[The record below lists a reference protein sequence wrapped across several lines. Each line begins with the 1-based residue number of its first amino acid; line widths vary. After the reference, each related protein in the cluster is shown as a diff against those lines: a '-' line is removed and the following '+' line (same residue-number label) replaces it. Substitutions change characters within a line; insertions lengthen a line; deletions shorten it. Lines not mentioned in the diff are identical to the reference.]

1 MISAQLA
8 AEIRR
13 LSEIEGW
20 PIETIARHL
29 GVHHSAVRRVLAQD
43 GLSAVSKLRRVSMLD
58 PFVPF
63 IVETFERYPQL
74 PASVLYEM
82 VQRRGYPGGEDHFRH
97 RIADLGLRPRK
108 APEAF
113 FVLRTLPGEQAQVDW
128 AHFGTRKVDGG
139 ERRLY
144 AFVLVLSYSRS
155 IFLRFFY
162 DLRLGSFLAGHVAAF
177 AFFGGVAKSLLYDNL
192 RSAVLERRGSAIRL
206 NPRLL
211 ELADHYGFDPR
222 PVAPRRG
229 NEKGRVE
236 RAIRYV
242 RSSFF
247 PLRRHWD
254 IERLNEDA
262 LVWCRDRAA
271 RRKWPQD
278 RRRTVEQAFLE
289 ERSSLLS
296 LTGEPFACYE
306 WIERRAQRVPYVSFD
321 SNRYSIPHN
330 RVARSL
336 LLGVDP
342 ERVRIFDR
350 EELIAEHDRCWD
362 KGQVIEIPEHL
373 EALERD
379 KRQAQRQ
386 RGQDRLLRAVPR
398 AEELLRSL
406 AKRQRHLSSAVRRL
420 LELLAEVGVKE
431 LDEAIAEV
439 LDRGTHHPEAVRLVL
454 DRRRHERGQKPAL
467 PVKLP
472 ADPRVRDL
480 HVTPHP
486 LADYDPDT
494 HDKEES

>member
-1 MISAQLA
+1 MISAQLS

-20 PIETIARHL
+20 PIETLARHL
-29 GVHHSAVRRVLAQD
+29 ALHHSTVRRVLAQD
-43 GLSAVSKLRRVSMLD
+43 GLEPSSKPRRPSMLD

-63 IVETFERYPQL
+63 VKETFLRYPQL

-82 VQRRGYPGGEDHFRH
+82 VHRRGYPGGEDHFRH
-97 RIADLGLRPRK
+97 RIAHLGLRPRK

-128 AHFGTRKVDGG
+128 AHFGTRKVEGG

-144 AFVLVLSYSRS
+144 AFVMVLSYSRR

-162 DLRLGSFLAGHVAAF
+162 NLRLGSFLAGHVAAF
-177 AFFGGVAKSLLYDNL
+177 GFHGGVAKSLLYDNL
-192 RSAVLERRGSAIRL
+192 RSAVLERRGSAIRFH
-206 NPRLL
+206 PRLL

-222 PVAPRRG
+222 PVAPGRG

-242 RSSFF
+242 RTSFF
-247 PLRRHWD
+247 PLRRSWD
-254 IERLNEDA
+254 IDRLNEDA
-262 LVWCRDRAA
+262 WVWCRDRAA
-271 RRKWPQD
+271 RRRWPQD

-296 LTGEPFACYE
+296 LPPEPFGCHE
-306 WIERRAQRVPYVSFD
+306 WIERQAQRVPYVSFD
-321 SNRYSIPHN
+321 SNRYSIPHD

-336 LLGVDP
+336 QLSVDT

-350 EELIAEHDRCWD
+350 EQLIAEHRRSWG
-362 KGQVIEIPEHL
+362 KGQVIETSKHL

-379 KRQAQRQ
+379 KREAQRQ

-420 LELLAEVGVKE
+420 LELLAEVGVHE

-472 ADPRVRDL
+472 ADPRIQNL

-486 LADYDPDT
+486 LADYDPDNN
-494 HDKEES
+494 EENR